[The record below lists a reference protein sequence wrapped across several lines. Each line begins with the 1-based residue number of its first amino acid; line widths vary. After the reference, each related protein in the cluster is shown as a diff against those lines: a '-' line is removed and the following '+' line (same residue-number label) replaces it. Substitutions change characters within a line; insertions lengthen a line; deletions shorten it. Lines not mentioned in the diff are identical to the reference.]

1 MPSILVVDDDPRL
14 REVVRYALAREGFV
28 VSEAENGVMA
38 LPLVSQGFDLVVLDV
53 MMPEMDGL
61 EVCRKIRKDSNVPI
75 LFLSSKAE
83 EIDRV
88 IGLELGGD
96 DYLAKPFSPR
106 ELVSRV
112 KAILRRGAPVT
123 EAPKSVVEA
132 GGIRIELESHRVT
145 AGGQEIPL
153 TATEFRLLKGLA
165 QRPDRVFSR
174 DELVA
179 LGYEGVHFVADRTL
193 DSHIRGIRAKLR
205 PSGLDPIETVHGVG
219 YRFKRG

>member
-1 MPSILVVDDDPRL
+1 MPSILLVDDDPRL
-14 REVVRYALAREGFV
+14 REVVRYALAREGFAV
-28 VSEAENGVMA
+28 EEAENGSSA
-38 LPLVSQGFDLVVLDV
+38 LTAVPAKFDLVVLDV

-61 EVCRKIRKDSNVPI
+61 EVCRKIRKESTVPI
-75 LFLSSKAE
+75 LFLSSKAD

-112 KAILRRGAPVT
+112 KAILRRSAGVAETPKQVT
-123 EAPKSVVEA
+123 EVGGVRMDVEA
-132 GGIRIELESHRVT
+132 HRVW
-145 AGGQEIPL
+145 AGGTEIVL
-153 TATEFRLLKGLA
+153 TATEFRLLKGLV

-205 PSGLDPIETVHGVG
+205 PAGLDPIETVHGVG